1 MSNPFGNI
9 PLGGGAPANF
19 NAAAGSATGTTFL
32 TQTTSGL
39 SAMGQRIV
47 ISGVEKVGKT
57 TFSCMSPR
65 PILVPLEIG
74 YAAMPVAKIPMLTSY
89 EQVMGFLKEV
99 KQACMN
105 NVFPYMTI
113 VFDSASALERL
124 IHDAV
129 LRRDPAYHNKNAK
142 ALTMEAALG
151 GYGKAYQFANELF
164 DDFTK
169 ACDELAI
176 YGKINIVI
184 TCHVFAAKVI
194 DPAYGEYDTWDLLL
208 HSPKNQKNYGK
219 REMITQWADMVGF
232 LHEPMFVTK
241 AEGDT
246 LSRATSMNRGRVLA
260 VDRQPG
266 YVAGNRYGIGGLI
279 PIPAPPELGWNSLAN
294 AIYNA
299 SRGAIDV
306 FNRD

>member
-1 MSNPFGNI
+1 MSNPFANI
-9 PLGGGAPANF
+9 QLGGGGNAPSNF
-19 NAAAGSATGTTFL
+19 GGSAAGTSVLSGVTTGM
-32 TQTTSGL
+32 

-57 TFSCMSPR
+57 TFSCMAPR
-65 PILVPLEIG
+65 TLLVPLEIG
-74 YAAMPVAKIPMLTSY
+74 YAAMPVAKTAMLTSY
-89 EQVMGFLKEV
+89 EQVMGMIAEV
-99 KQACMN
+99 KAGCQN
-105 NVFPYMTI
+105 GTFNYQTL
-113 VFDSASALERL
+113 VFDSATALERL

-129 LRRDPAYHNKNAK
+129 LRRDPSYHNKNAK

-169 ACDELAI
+169 ACDELAM
-176 YGKINIVI
+176 YGGINIVI

-232 LHEPMFVTK
+232 LHEPLFVTK
-241 AEGDT
+241 AEGDQ
-246 LSRATSMNRGRVLA
+246 LARATSMNRGRVLA

-266 YVAGNRYGIGGLI
+266 YVAGNRYGIGGTI
-279 PIPAPPELGWNSLAN
+279 PIPAPPNLGWNSLAN
-294 AIYNA
+294 AVYEA
-299 SRGAIDV
+299 SRGVIDV

>member
-1 MSNPFGNI
+1 MTNPFANI
-9 PLGGGAPANF
+9 PLGGGNSGGGNFGGGAP
-19 NAAAGSATGTTFL
+19 GGGTNL
-32 TQTTSGL
+32 LGGVTSGM

-47 ISGVEKVGKT
+47 VSGVEKVGKT
-57 TFSCMSPR
+57 TFACSAPR
-65 PILVPLEIG
+65 VLLVPLEIG
-74 YAAMPVAKIPMLTSY
+74 YAAMSVNKTAMLTSY
-89 EQVMGFLKEV
+89 EQVMGLLAEIKG
-99 KQACMN
+99 QAQAGSLI
-105 NVFPYMTI
+105 FKTI
-113 VFDSASALERL
+113 VFDSATALERL

-129 LRRDPAYHNKNAK
+129 LRRDPSYHNKNAK

-169 ACDELAI
+169 ACDELAM
-176 YGKINIVI
+176 YGGINIII
-184 TCHVFAAKVI
+184 TCHVFAAKVV

-232 LHEPMFVTK
+232 LHEPLFVQK
-241 AEGDT
+241 QDGEQLA
-246 LSRATSMNRGRVLA
+246 RATSMNRGRVLA

-266 YVAGNRYGIGGLI
+266 YVAGNRYGIGGVI
-279 PIPAPPELGWNSLAN
+279 PIPPVAGWNSLAN
-294 AIYNA
+294 AIYEA
-299 SRGAIDV
+299 TRGTIDV